1 MDILHPFFRYL
12 ELILQIKDYFSKVI
26 IGSFANLFVIPM
38 CGVCVCLCLCVC
50 GSFCHTI
57 SLTGLLCSV
66 VMSPWPGIVNL
77 VPLRPQ
83 SPSPPLPSLRYMKT
97 KFFNVTCHFFWT
109 KGWSLLVTKI
119 PWNHIHT
126 RCLVLSPH
134 KETRL
139 QLLLAMA
146 RNLSIG
152 TRRKQKLK
160 T

>member
-1 MDILHPFFRYL
+1 MW
-12 ELILQIKDYFSKVI
+12 
-26 IGSFANLFVIPM
+26 
-38 CGVCVCLCLCVC
+38 CLCVFVSMC
-50 GSFCHTI
+50 VWIFLPYNFFKWSSLFGCHV
-57 SLTGLLCSV
+57 SLAGNSQLGPPETS
-66 VMSPWPGIVNL
+66 
-77 VPLRPQ
+77 VPL
-83 SPSPPLPSLRYMKT
+83 PSPPLPSLRYMKT

-134 KETRL
+134 KEKRL